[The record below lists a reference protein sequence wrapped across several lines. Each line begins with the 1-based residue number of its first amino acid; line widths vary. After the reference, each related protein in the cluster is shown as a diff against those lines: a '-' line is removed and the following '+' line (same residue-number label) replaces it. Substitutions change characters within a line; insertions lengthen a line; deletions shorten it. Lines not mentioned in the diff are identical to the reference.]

1 MKSNQFNKINSNIR
15 WFFRIQKMLQPQNPF
30 SIVVQLEN
38 IEGNQPNFKLF
49 IITKKKKSFK
59 KQIKLFYQSAC
70 EMKVK

>member
-38 IEGNQPNFKLF
+38 IEGN
-49 IITKKKKSFK
+49 
-59 KQIKLFYQSAC
+59 
-70 EMKVK
+70 